1 MSTRRERKRKKLL
14 LILVSCFVFGLG
26 YYMLNEISTWHE
38 VPLGITFHV
47 ILGCTLMAVS
57 GIFVIYTIK
66 NVFFTKRSKRTK
78 HIYLEENI
86 KEPKSK

>member
-26 YYMLNEISTWHE
+26 YYLLNEISTWHE

-78 HIYLEENI
+78 HIYLEENT

>member
-1 MSTRRERKRKKLL
+1 
-14 LILVSCFVFGLG
+14 
-26 YYMLNEISTWHE
+26 MLNEISTWHE

>member
-1 MSTRRERKRKKLL
+1 
-14 LILVSCFVFGLG
+14 
-26 YYMLNEISTWHE
+26 MLNEISTWHE

-57 GIFVIYTIK
+57 GIFVIYTIN

>member
-1 MSTRRERKRKKLL
+1 MSTRTERKRKKLL

-57 GIFVIYTIK
+57 GIFVIYTIN

-78 HIYLEENI
+78 HLYLEENI